1 LGEILTRA
9 SERNGRAIYL
19 LSDEAYSRIVFD
31 GREYPSPV
39 AFYPESFMVYTY
51 AKTLLTPGQRIGY
64 IAMSPHMAHREVIR
78 EAIFGAQII
87 TGYAFPN
94 ALLQHALPDLEKL
107 SIDMEHMQR
116 KRDWVVGALRDM
128 GYDLRSPEGTF
139 YLLVRSPWE
148 DDGAFVE
155 LLASHNIL
163 CLPGMIVEAPGH
175 FRISLTAN
183 DDMIERGLPGFAAAM
198 EEAKR
203 KT

>member
-1 LGEILTRA
+1 
-9 SERNGRAIYL
+9 
-19 LSDEAYSRIVFD
+19 
-31 GREYPSPV
+31 
-39 AFYPESFMVYTY
+39 
-51 AKTLLTPGQRIGY
+51 
-64 IAMSPHMAHREVIR
+64 MAHREVIR